1 MIDFREVKGD
11 TANRNQNTDPEHQ
24 TVYGSLG
31 RTQTKLKAFSERK
44 QQALS
49 LFVQDIDCQMRKKGN
64 SEIRCQQWQKYSHTA
79 SQHSTRKKGVHKG
92 PVWLF
97 FSNRAD
103 NEKKQRQKVR
113 PDGYWYN

>member
-49 LFVQDIDCQMRKKGN
+49 LVVQDIDC
-64 SEIRCQQWQKYSHTA
+64 
-79 SQHSTRKKGVHKG
+79 
-92 PVWLF
+92 
-97 FSNRAD
+97 
-103 NEKKQRQKVR
+103 
-113 PDGYWYN
+113 

>member
-64 SEIRCQQWQKYSHTA
+64 TA
-79 SQHSTRKKGVHKG
+79 TQPVSIPHARKECIKDLCGCSF
-92 PVWLF
+92 PI
-97 FSNRAD
+97 AQIT
-103 NEKKQRQKVR
+103 KKAATE
-113 PDGYWYN
+113 GAA